1 MEALDSRDDTPVPQS
16 VVTCAQGGESGADM
30 EGFDALV
37 QMYREALPEKR
48 AALEQEWRAIVV
60 GAPPE
65 AAAQAL
71 RRQLHQLSGSAGAYG
86 YEAMGEM
93 AREMEKRWVQWLALV
108 PDARPDARQ
117 VCADWRPL
125 MQALCD
131 ALQAASLP
139 ADA

>member
-1 MEALDSRDDTPVPQS
+1 MRAGWGQTGWGV
-16 VVTCAQGGESGADM
+16 
-30 EGFDALV
+30 EGFDELV

-48 AALEQEWRAIVV
+48 AALEQEWRSILA
-60 GAPPE
+60 GAPAE
-65 AAAQAL
+65 APAQAL

-93 AREMEKRWVQWLALV
+93 ARELEKRWVQWLGLAPEL
-108 PDARPDARQ
+108 RPEARQ
-117 VCADWRPL
+117 VCAEWAPL
-125 MQALCD
+125 MQTLCA